1 MILKLTSIT
10 IVINSKC
17 SNSDDADNKNVKDF
31 WGFFNNQFF
40 IISSNLMEM
49 QLIPHFYLVIKQ

>member
-1 MILKLTSIT
+1 MILKLTSIA

-31 WGFFNNQFF
+31 WGFFNNHFF
-40 IISSNLMEM
+40 IISSNLLEM
-49 QLIPHFYLVIKQ
+49 KLILDFYLVIKQ